1 MTGSTS
7 PRIPGIHHVTAISGS
22 AQANLDFYVGVL
34 GLRLVKRTVNFDDP
48 GTYHL
53 YYGDQVG
60 TPGTIMTFFPW
71 EHAAPGS
78 RGAGFT
84 DVTSFSVPAGS
95 VDFWIGYLEAAAI
108 GDVERDA
115 RFGED
120 VIRFEDTDGLVLE
133 LVAGPDTTETTA
145 GPPAHP
151 EIPPEYAIRSFHG
164 VALDLADPGASS
176 RLLTDLMG
184 HEHIG
189 EDGGRL
195 RFRGGDTE
203 AGAVVDLLTSGSTER
218 GRMGRG
224 SVHHV
229 AFRARDEDE
238 QLSWRETIATAGIP
252 VTTVQDRNYFRS
264 IYFHEPGGV
273 LFEIATDDPGFMADE
288 TEEKLGSEI
297 KLPEW
302 LEGRRGELESRLP
315 PLTVPHGPPE

>member
-1 MTGSTS
+1 MENQ
-7 PRIPGIHHVTAISGS
+7 PRILGIHHVTAISGS

-53 YYGDQVG
+53 YYGDRVG

-71 EHAAPGS
+71 EHAAPAR

-84 DVTSFSVPAGS
+84 DVAAFSVPAES
-95 VDFWIGYLEAAAI
+95 AEFWVGHLEAA
-108 GDVERDA
+108 GVGHVVRDT

-120 VIRFEDTDGLVLE
+120 VVRLEDTDGLVLE
-133 LVAGPDTTETTA
+133 LVAGSDTAETTA
-145 GPPAHP
+145 GPSAHRA
-151 EIPPEYAIRSFHG
+151 IPSEHAIRSFHG
-164 VALDLADPGASS
+164 VTLDVADPQATA

-184 HEHIG
+184 YEPGG

-195 RFRGGDTE
+195 RFRGRARGI
-203 AGAVVDLLTSGSTER
+203 GATVDLLSTGSADE

-229 AFRARDEDE
+229 AFRASDDDE
-238 QLSWRETIATAGIP
+238 QQSWREAIASAGIP

-273 LFEIATDDPGFMADE
+273 LFEIATDNPGFTVDE
-288 TEEKLGSEI
+288 TEENLGTEI
-297 KLPEW
+297 KLPAW

-315 PLTVPHGPPE
+315 RLTMPHGNTG